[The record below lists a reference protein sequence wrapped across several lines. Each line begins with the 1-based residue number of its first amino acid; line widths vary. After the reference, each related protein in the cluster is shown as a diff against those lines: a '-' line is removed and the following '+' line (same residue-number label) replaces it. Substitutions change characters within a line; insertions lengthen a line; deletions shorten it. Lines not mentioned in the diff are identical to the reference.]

1 MANLKKTFF
10 AAFAALMLLVVL
22 GSSYWHGFGMERPL
36 TEAWLER
43 YDAAVPDG
51 RDACFAIT
59 FAQSNANL
67 SQFGNEYSGKTEN
80 LKVIAGKTVVFG
92 GKVALA
98 ENKTNEYC
106 VPSSVL
112 ADGDN
117 LVEIEFDSGR
127 LFFHVSK
134 GENEARVNLAPIA
147 ATEARV
153 GIAQIAANSGQGA
166 GLVSP
171 IFGMLALILIIAAVF
186 TAFMRRHELLEA
198 ALFTLVFISAALI
211 VLPWLLNF
219 PGIGLNFYA
228 VGGGVAAASV
238 LLFIFYGRG
247 GNAAGRQNS
256 EEPWGENRKLLLYF
270 LLFGA
275 LLALLHLYTPSHFSN
290 WNVFYERYSEMI
302 VQAGKIP
309 VQDPLSYLGRGYTF
323 TWGYFLFESSLAF
336 ITGLS
341 GTALFSLVYFL
352 VNSLFFL
359 SVLYFVR
366 SFRGFTLEHGI
377 IFYLLL
383 ASSLFIFVNI
393 AVSPKHI
400 LSFSFLFF
408 AVAML
413 IRGKNAVLAGCAVA
427 LAAFT
432 QVPFLILFPI
442 TMAAIGRGTG
452 WRRFFIAMAS
462 AIVLFG
468 ILFAPILLQNG
479 MPYEIKSREWGYLIK
494 HGPGEL
500 LVDLGQVVAL
510 LFAYALFR
518 VLRGWRTIDT
528 YTMRL
533 FYASIALIL
542 LQLFVFYRINIV
554 THLVLTLLLFH
565 VLAQDWGNKY
575 MRNMLVALGII
586 AVLANIVIVSYSV
599 AWEQQVAPLQ
609 FLQERTA
616 PNERLLAD
624 PYYGHLATYFTQR
637 PVLADLYVEYAD
649 EGKLEDAYRFILD
662 GDESVLRKYGIK
674 YTFTDEEKIFTDAK
688 TQHYFAEPKEFG
700 FMDKVYTNGTF
711 SIHRARG

>member
-10 AAFAALMLLVVL
+10 VAFAALMLLVVL
-22 GSSYWHGFGMERPL
+22 GSAYWHGFGMERPL

-43 YDAAVPDG
+43 YDSAVPEG

-59 FAQSNANL
+59 FAESNANL

-80 LKVIAGKTVVFG
+80 LKIIAGKTVVFEEKFALG
-92 GKVALA
+92 GT
-98 ENKTNEYC
+98 KTKEYC

-112 ADGDN
+112 AGGGN

-127 LFFHVSK
+127 LFFHVEK
-134 GENEARVNLAPIA
+134 GERDEQVSLAPIA
-147 ATEARV
+147 AT
-153 GIAQIAANSGQGA
+153 GKQGA
-166 GLVSP
+166 EGVSP
-171 IFGMLALILIIAAVF
+171 LLGMLVLILIISTVF
-186 TAFMRRHELLEA
+186 ISFLRRHELLEA

-211 VLPWLLNF
+211 VPPWLLNLA
-219 PGIGLNFYA
+219 GASLNLYT
-228 VGGGVAAASV
+228 VGGSVAIASV
-238 LLFIFYGRG
+238 LLLIFSCRFKHAG
-247 GNAAGRQNS
+247 GTQNQ
-256 EEPWGENRKLLLYF
+256 EESWHENRKLLLYF

-275 LLALLHLYTPSHFSN
+275 LLALMHLYTPSHFSN
-290 WNVFYERYSEMI
+290 WNVFYERYSELI
-302 VQAGKIP
+302 VQVGKIP
-309 VQDPLSYLGRGYTF
+309 AQDPLSYLGRGYTF

-341 GTALFSLVYFL
+341 GTALFALVYFL

-366 SFRGFTLEHGI
+366 SFRGFTLEHGV

-393 AVSPKHI
+393 AVSPKHV
-400 LSFSFLFF
+400 LSFALLFV

-413 IRGKNAVLAGCAVA
+413 IRGKNALLAGCAVA

-432 QVPFLILFPI
+432 QVPFLLLFPI
-442 TMAAIGRGTG
+442 TMAAIGKGIG
-452 WRRFFIAMAS
+452 WKRFLTAMAT
-462 AIVLFG
+462 AIVLFSL
-468 ILFAPILLQNG
+468 LFAPILLQNG
-479 MPYEIKSREWGYLIK
+479 MPYEIQSKEWGYLIK
-494 HGPGEL
+494 HGPAEL

-518 VLRGWRTIDT
+518 VLRGWRTMDA

-533 FYASIALIL
+533 FYASIVLIL

-586 AVLANIVIVSYSV
+586 AVLANVVIVSYSV
-599 AWEQQVAPLQ
+599 AWGQQLAPLE

-624 PYYGHLATYFTQR
+624 PYYGHLAAYFAQR

-649 EGKLEDAYRFILD
+649 EGKLEGAYRFILD
-662 GDESVLRKYGIK
+662 GDESVLQKYGIK
-674 YTFTDEEKIFTDAK
+674 YTFTDNEKIFIDAK
-688 TQHYFAEPKEFG
+688 TQHYFPEPKEFR
-700 FMDKVYTNGTF
+700 FMDKVYTDGAF
-711 SIHRARG
+711 SIHRAR